1 LQRFAF
7 LLPLAMSLS
16 LSAPVHADVPLAATV
31 NGQIIPAAAVNRA
44 LKRVGEKEDRAKA
57 RAEILD
63 FLIENALID
72 QYLVQQKT
80 VVEQK
85 DVDARLAE
93 IKKEIEKSGQTY
105 AKVLESLE
113 MTEAEFTAQVLADLR
128 WEKFAVSQSTD
139 KNLKTLFDQ
148 SGEMFDGTMV
158 RARHILLTPAAKD
171 PKAAEAAR
179 AELAQYRRLVEA
191 KAADAAAKLPATA
204 DNLTREQERQKQI
217 DQAFS
222 DLARDKSACPSKR
235 DGGDLNWF
243 PRAGSMVEAF
253 AKAAFALKSFEM
265 SEPVQTQFGYHLI
278 LCTGR
283 KPGQTVKF
291 EDVKEE
297 VREVYCNRLRE
308 YLISELKKT
317 SKIKIATPK

>member
-1 LQRFAF
+1 
-7 LLPLAMSLS
+7 MSLS
-16 LSAPVHADVPLAATV
+16 LTAPVHADVPPAATV
-31 NGQIIPAAAVNRA
+31 NGQAIPAAAVNRA

-72 QYLVQQKT
+72 QYLVQQKI

-105 AKVLESLE
+105 DKVLVSLE
-113 MTEAEFTAQVLADLR
+113 MTEPEFAAQVLADLR
-128 WEKFAVSQSTD
+128 WEKFAASQSIE
-139 KNLKTLFDQ
+139 KNLKTLFEQ

-158 RARHILLTPAAKD
+158 RARHILLTPAAND
-171 PKAAEAAR
+171 PMAAVSAR
-179 AELAQYRRLVEA
+179 AELAQYRKLVET
-191 KAADAAAKLPATA
+191 KAAEAAAKLPATA
-204 DNLTREQERQKQI
+204 DNLTREQEKQKQI
-217 DQAFS
+217 DQAFA

-243 PRAGSMVEAF
+243 PRAGSMVGAF
-253 AKAAFALKSFEM
+253 AKAAFALKPFEM
-265 SEPVQTQFGYHLI
+265 SEPIQTQFGYHLI

-317 SKIKIATPK
+317 SKIEITTPK

>member
-1 LQRFAF
+1 MQRFAF

>member
-1 LQRFAF
+1 VRPCAF
-7 LLPLAMSLS
+7 SLS
-16 LSAPVHADVPLAATV
+16 VALILGLSATVIAEPPPAATV
-31 NGQIIPAAAVNRA
+31 NGQPISEAAVARP
-44 LKRVGEKEDRAKA
+44 LKRIGEKEDRAKA

-80 VVEQK
+80 VVDQK
-85 DVDARLAE
+85 EVDARLAE

-105 AKVLESLE
+105 VKVLQSLE
-113 MTEAEFTAQVLADLR
+113 MTEAEFAAQVLADLR
-128 WEKFAVSQSTD
+128 WEKFASAQSTD
-139 KNLKTLFDQ
+139 KNLRALFDQ
-148 SGEMFDGTMV
+148 SGDMFDGSMV
-158 RARHILLTPAAKD
+158 RARHILLNPNPKD
-171 PKAAEAAR
+171 AKAAESAR
-179 AELAQYRRLVEA
+179 AELTQCRKVVEA
-191 KAADAAAKLPATA
+191 KAADAVGKLPATA

-217 DQAFS
+217 EMAFS
-222 DLARDKSACPSKR
+222 DLARDKSTCPSKR

-253 AKAAFALKSFEM
+253 AKAAFALKPYEM

-291 EDVKEE
+291 EDVREE

-308 YLISELKKT
+308 YLVSELKKT
-317 SKIKIATPK
+317 SKIEIATPK